1 MQIDKADRVLRRVE
15 GSAAAPRRLR
25 APPLPHLQGR
35 PPAQGQTLQDLRQM
49 RRPGMDGWMGSS
61 PVYQS
66 LRNLM
71 VQLGVLEGRR
81 FCELGFDTL
90 SSKFLFVHFET

>member
-25 APPLPHLQGR
+25 APALPHVQGR
-35 PPAQGQTLQDLRQM
+35 PAAEGQTLQDMRQM
-49 RRPGMDGWMGSS
+49 CRAGMHDSTWGWMATRPLQGSS

-66 LRNLM
+66 LSNLM
-71 VQLGVLEGRR
+71 VRS
-81 FCELGFDTL
+81 TY
-90 SSKFLFVHFET
+90 